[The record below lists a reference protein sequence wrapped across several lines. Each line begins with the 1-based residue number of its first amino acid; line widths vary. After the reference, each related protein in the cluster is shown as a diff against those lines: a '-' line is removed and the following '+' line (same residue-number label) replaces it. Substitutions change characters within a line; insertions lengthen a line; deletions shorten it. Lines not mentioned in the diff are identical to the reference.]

1 MSNRISPGVA
11 TIIIVVV
18 VLIAGLIIWKFS
30 THEGHP
36 PTAEEWQQI
45 TQKAGAAEAQ
55 QNAVKPSAPAQSA
68 NKPSAKMPTS
78 KAKGQ

>member
-11 TIIIVVV
+11 TVIIVVV

-30 THEGHP
+30 TRGGHP
-36 PTAEEWQQI
+36 PTAAEWQQI

-55 QNAVKPSAPAQSA
+55 QNAVKPTAPAPSGT
-68 NKPSAKMPTS
+68 NPSAKKPAS
-78 KAKGQ
+78 APKGQ